1 VAGEPLLEGSRH
13 PAGGDATAG
22 EPVSKPLVSAVREHP
37 TPSAVESQ
45 GHVVPA
51 PTELQLCLPITVVLV
66 GDAAGAAQ
74 MLKQQRYRRPACH
87 ARAEQL
93 DINLQ
98 TRVHHPPR
106 PKHQLPTRCRP
117 QRQRPVRPHA
127 AADALALEHMDLA
140 EKIAGNFARRTVHP
154 KEDLL
159 QLAMIGLIKAARRYD
174 PSRGPFRPY
183 GRTYANGEIT
193 HFLRDNGFLLKVPPT
208 WRELHARGQRL
219 LTSGVGVSEMLV
231 RLGISREQWI
241 QIVDA
246 CLVRVVAFAVE

>member
-1 VAGEPLLEGSRH
+1 MESPRPGVRT
-13 PAGGDATAG
+13 PAA
-22 EPVSKPLVSAVREHP
+22 EQLV
-37 TPSAVESQ
+37 
-45 GHVVPA
+45 
-51 PTELQLCLPITVVLV
+51 LPITVVLV

-74 MLKQQRYRRPACH
+74 MVKQRRYRQPACH

-93 DINLQ
+93 EINLQ
-98 TRVHHPPR
+98 GPAHHPPR
-106 PKHQLPTRCRP
+106 PKYQQPTRCRP
-117 QRQRPVRPHA
+117 RRQRPVRPHA

-219 LTSGVGVSEMLV
+219 LTSGVGVEEMLE
-231 RLGISREQWI
+231 RIGMSREQWI

-246 CLVRVVAFAVE
+246 CSVRVVAFPVE

>member
-1 VAGEPLLEGSRH
+1 M
-13 PAGGDATAG
+13 
-22 EPVSKPLVSAVREHP
+22 VSAVREHP
-37 TPSAVESQ
+37 SPSPLANSGAAEPAAV
-45 GHVVPA
+45 VV
-51 PTELQLCLPITVVLV
+51 QLVLPITVVLV
-66 GDAAGAAQ
+66 GDATGVER
-74 MLKQQRYRRPACH
+74 MLRQRRYRRPACH
-87 ARAEQL
+87 ARAQQL
-93 DINLQ
+93 EINLQ
-98 TRVHHPPR
+98 TPAHHPPR
-106 PKHQLPTRCRP
+106 AQGKQPVRCRS

-219 LTSGVGVSEMLV
+219 LTTGVGVEEMLK
-231 RLGISREQWI
+231 RIGMSRAKWI

-246 CLVRVVAFAVE
+246 CSVRVVAFPFD

>member
-1 VAGEPLLEGSRH
+1 M
-13 PAGGDATAG
+13 
-22 EPVSKPLVSAVREHP
+22 VSAVRECP
-37 TPSAVESQ
+37 RPSPQANAGAAEPAAV
-45 GHVVPA
+45 VV
-51 PTELQLCLPITVVLV
+51 QLVLPITVVLV
-66 GDAAGAAQ
+66 GDATGVER
-74 MLKQQRYRRPACH
+74 MLRQRRYRRPGCH
-87 ARAEQL
+87 ARAQQL
-93 DINLQ
+93 EINLDAPV
-98 TRVHHPPR
+98 RHPPR
-106 PKHQLPTRCRP
+106 AQGQRTLRRRP
-117 QRQRPVRPHA
+117 RRERPVRPYA
-127 AADALALEHMDLA
+127 AADALALQHMDLA

-219 LTSGVGVSEMLV
+219 LTSGIGVAEMLE
-231 RLGISREQWI
+231 RLEISREQWI

-246 CLVRVVAFAVE
+246 CSVRVVTFPVD

>member
-1 VAGEPLLEGSRH
+1 MRGI
-13 PAGGDATAG
+13 
-22 EPVSKPLVSAVREHP
+22 VSEPLVSAVREGS
-37 TPSAVESQ
+37 TPSLVESPR
-45 GHVVPA
+45 PA
-51 PTELQLCLPITVVLV
+51 VLTPAAVQLVLPLTVVLV
-66 GDAAGAAQ
+66 GDAAGAER
-74 MLKQQRYRRPACH
+74 MLKQRRYRQPACH

-93 DINLQ
+93 EINLQ
-98 TRVHHPPR
+98 TPVHHPPR
-106 PKHQLPTRCRP
+106 PKCQQSMRCRP
-117 QRQRPVRPHA
+117 RRQRPVRPHA

-174 PSRGPFRPY
+174 PIRGPFRPY

-208 WRELHARGQRL
+208 WRELHARGQRML
-219 LTSGVGVSEMLV
+219 MSGVGVAEMLERV
-231 RLGISREQWI
+231 GISREQWI

-246 CLVRVVAFAVE
+246 CSVRVVAFSID

>member
-1 VAGEPLLEGSRH
+1 MGEQ
-13 PAGGDATAG
+13 PA
-22 EPVSKPLVSAVREHP
+22 V
-37 TPSAVESQ
+37 
-45 GHVVPA
+45 
-51 PTELQLCLPITVVLV
+51 LQLSLPIMVVLV
-66 GDAAGAAQ
+66 GSSAGAAR
-74 MLKQQRYRRPACH
+74 MLGQRRYRRPACC
-87 ARAEQL
+87 ARAVQL
-93 DINLQ
+93 EINLAEPS
-98 TRVHHPPR
+98 RHPPR
-106 PKHQLPTRCRP
+106 APAPRYRP
-117 QRQRPVRPHA
+117 RRQRPVQPNA

-208 WRELHARGQRL
+208 WREIHARGQRL
-219 LTSGVGVSEMLV
+219 LTSGVGVEEMLE
-231 RLGISREQWI
+231 RIGMNRAQWI

-246 CLVRVVAFAVE
+246 CSVRVVAFPVD

>member
-1 VAGEPLLEGSRH
+1 
-13 PAGGDATAG
+13 
-22 EPVSKPLVSAVREHP
+22 VSKPLVSAVREGS
-37 TPSAVESQ
+37 TPSVVESPS
-45 GHVVPA
+45 PA
-51 PTELQLCLPITVVLV
+51 VLTPAAVQLLLPITVVLV
-66 GDAAGAAQ
+66 GDAAGTAQ
-74 MLKQQRYRRPACH
+74 MLKQRRYRQPACH
-87 ARAEQL
+87 AWAEQL
-93 DINLQ
+93 KINLQ
-98 TRVHHPPR
+98 PPVHNPPR
-106 PKHQLPTRCRP
+106 PKHQPSTRCRP

-219 LTSGVGVSEMLV
+219 LSLGVAVGEMLE
-231 RLGISREQWI
+231 RLGISQEQWI

-246 CLVRVVAFAVE
+246 CSVRVVAFPVE

>member
-1 VAGEPLLEGSRH
+1 M
-13 PAGGDATAG
+13 
-22 EPVSKPLVSAVREHP
+22 VSPVRECP
-37 TPSAVESQ
+37 RPSPLANSVAAEPAAV
-45 GHVVPA
+45 VV
-51 PTELQLCLPITVVLV
+51 QLVLPLTVVLV
-66 GDAAGAAQ
+66 GNDAGAAQ
-74 MLKQQRYRRPACH
+74 MLRQRRFRRPACH

-93 DINLQ
+93 EINLHDPV
-98 TRVHHPPR
+98 RHPPR
-106 PKHQLPTRCRP
+106 AQGQRP
-117 QRQRPVRPHA
+117 PRFRPRRQRPVHPHA
-127 AADALALEHMDLA
+127 ATDALALEHMDLA
-140 EKIAGNFARRTVHP
+140 EKIAGNFARRTIHP

-219 LTSGVGVSEMLV
+219 LTSGVCVSEMLE
-231 RLGISREQWI
+231 RIGISREQWI

-246 CLVRVVAFAVE
+246 CSVRVVAFPIE

>member
-1 VAGEPLLEGSRH
+1 MRGI
-13 PAGGDATAG
+13 
-22 EPVSKPLVSAVREHP
+22 VSEPLVSAVREGSN
-37 TPSAVESQ
+37 PSVMESQ
-45 GHVVPA
+45 HHAVLTSAAV
-51 PTELQLCLPITVVLV
+51 QLLLPITVVLV
-66 GDAAGAAQ
+66 GDAVGAAQ
-74 MLKQQRYRRPACH
+74 MLKQRRYRQPMCH

-93 DINLQ
+93 EINLQ
-98 TRVHHPPR
+98 APAHHPPK
-106 PKHQLPTRCRP
+106 PKCQRLPRCRP
-117 QRQRPVRPHA
+117 QRQRPVQPHA

-140 EKIAGNFARRTVHP
+140 EKIAGNFARRTVHH

-219 LTSGVGVSEMLV
+219 LTSGIALGEMLE

-246 CLVRVVAFAVE
+246 CSVRVVAFPVE

>member
-1 VAGEPLLEGSRH
+1 MTGAVLEATEQQPQQAVAPMGEQ
-13 PAGGDATAG
+13 PA
-22 EPVSKPLVSAVREHP
+22 V
-37 TPSAVESQ
+37 
-45 GHVVPA
+45 
-51 PTELQLCLPITVVLV
+51 LQLSLPITVVLV
-66 GDAAGAAQ
+66 GTAAGAAK
-74 MLKQQRYRRPACH
+74 MVRQRRYHRPACC
-87 ARAEQL
+87 ARAGQL
-93 DINLQ
+93 ELNWAEPA
-98 TRVHHPPR
+98 RHPPR
-106 PKHQLPTRCRP
+106 TKTYQAPQCRP
-117 QRQRPVRPHA
+117 RRQRPVRPHA

-219 LTSGVGVSEMLV
+219 LTSGAGVCEMLV

-246 CLVRVVAFAVE
+246 CSVRVVAFQVD

>member
-1 VAGEPLLEGSRH
+1 M
-13 PAGGDATAG
+13 
-22 EPVSKPLVSAVREHP
+22 VSAVWEHSAP
-37 TPSAVESQ
+37 SVLESPAAEVLTPAAV
-45 GHVVPA
+45 
-51 PTELQLCLPITVVLV
+51 QLVLPLTVVLV
-66 GDAAGAAQ
+66 GDGAGAER
-74 MLKQQRYRRPACH
+74 MLRQQRFRRPSCH

-93 DINLQ
+93 EISLHASV
-98 TRVHHPPR
+98 RHHPRVQGQRAP
-106 PKHQLPTRCRP
+106 RCRP
-117 QRQRPVRPHA
+117 RRERPVRPHA

-219 LTSGVGVSEMLV
+219 LASGVGVEQMLE
-231 RLGISREQWI
+231 RIGMSRAQWI

-246 CLVRVVAFAVE
+246 CSVRVVAFPVD

>member
-1 VAGEPLLEGSRH
+1 M
-13 PAGGDATAG
+13 
-22 EPVSKPLVSAVREHP
+22 SAVREGS

-45 GHVVPA
+45 GPAVPSA
-51 PTELQLCLPITVVLV
+51 AVLQLCLPITVVLV

-74 MLKQQRYRRPACH
+74 MLKQRRYRRPACH

-93 DINLQ
+93 EINLQ
-98 TRVHHPPR
+98 TPAHHPPR
-106 PKHQLPTRCRP
+106 AQGKQPVRCRP

-174 PSRGPFRPY
+174 PSRGSFRPY

-219 LTSGVGVSEMLV
+219 LTSGVGVGEMLE

-241 QIVDA
+241 QVVDA
-246 CLVRVVAFAVE
+246 CSVRVVAFAVE

>member
-1 VAGEPLLEGSRH
+1 M
-13 PAGGDATAG
+13 
-22 EPVSKPLVSAVREHP
+22 VSVPLVSAVREGS
-37 TPSAVESQ
+37 TPSLVESQ
-45 GHVVPA
+45 GPAVPVPA
-51 PTELQLCLPITVVLV
+51 VLQLCMPITVVLV
-66 GDAAGAAQ
+66 GDVAGAAQ
-74 MLKQQRYRRPACH
+74 MLKQRRYRRPECH

-93 DINLQ
+93 EINLQ
-98 TRVHHPPR
+98 APVHHPPR
-106 PKHQLPTRCRP
+106 PKCQPPTRCRP
-117 QRQRPVRPHA
+117 RRQRPARPHA

-193 HFLRDNGFLLKVPPT
+193 HFLRDSGFLLKVPPT

-219 LTSGVGVSEMLV
+219 RNSGVSVTEMLQ
-231 RLGISREQWI
+231 RLEIGREQWI

-246 CLVRVVAFAVE
+246 CSVRVVAFPIE

>member
-1 VAGEPLLEGSRH
+1 MREL
-13 PAGGDATAG
+13 
-22 EPVSKPLVSAVREHP
+22 LVSAVREGS
-37 TPSAVESQ
+37 TNSEVESQ
-45 GHVVPA
+45 GPIGTA
-51 PTELQLCLPITVVLV
+51 PVELQLCLPITVVLV
-66 GDAAGAAQ
+66 GDFAGVTQ
-74 MLKQQRYRRPACH
+74 MLKQRRYRRPACH

-93 DINLQ
+93 EINLQ
-98 TRVHHPPR
+98 APVHHPPR
-106 PKHQLPTRCRP
+106 HKCQPPTRCRP

-127 AADALALEHMDLA
+127 AADSLALGHMDLA

-219 LTSGVGVSEMLV
+219 LTSGVGVAEMLE

-246 CLVRVVAFAVE
+246 CSVRVVAFPAE

>member
-1 VAGEPLLEGSRH
+1 MPGAVMAAPEQQPPQALA
-13 PAGGDATAG
+13 PVGGQP
-22 EPVSKPLVSAVREHP
+22 EL
-37 TPSAVESQ
+37 
-45 GHVVPA
+45 
-51 PTELQLCLPITVVLV
+51 LQLSLPITVVLV
-66 GDAAGAAQ
+66 GTPAGAVR
-74 MLKQQRYRRPACH
+74 MLRQRRYRRPACC
-87 ARAEQL
+87 ARAGQL
-93 DINLQ
+93 EIQWDEPA
-98 TRVHHPPR
+98 RHAPR
-106 PKHQLPTRCRP
+106 ASARQASCCRP
-117 QRQRPVRPHA
+117 RRQRSVRPHA
-127 AADALALEHMDLA
+127 ATDALALEHMDLA
-140 EKIAGNFARRTVHP
+140 EKIAGNFARRTIHP

-219 LTSGVGVSEMLV
+219 LTSGVGVGEMLV

-246 CLVRVVAFAVE
+246 CSARVVALPVD

>member
-1 VAGEPLLEGSRH
+1 M
-13 PAGGDATAG
+13 
-22 EPVSKPLVSAVREHP
+22 VSAVRERP
-37 TPSAVESQ
+37 RPSAEES
-45 GHVVPA
+45 PA
-51 PTELQLCLPITVVLV
+51 AEVLTPAAVQLVLPITVVLV
-66 GDAAGAAQ
+66 GDAAGVSQ
-74 MLKQQRYRRPACH
+74 MLKQRLYRRPACD
-87 ARAEQL
+87 ARAQQL
-93 DINLQ
+93 EINLQ
-98 TRVHHPPR
+98 APVHHPPR
-106 PKHQLPTRCRP
+106 SQGKQPVRCRP

-219 LTSGVGVSEMLV
+219 LTSGVAVGEMLV

-241 QIVDA
+241 QITDA
-246 CLVRVVAFAVE
+246 CTVRVIAFPID